1 MEHDPNSLTPIEL
14 IQLIVDPLVGRDTL
28 QIVGNER
35 SRELIQAIFF
45 SNEED
50 PMPLVLRIIEG
61 YEAEDEEVAGHAG
74 IYAHAVMV
82 EYQRHLQELKSRQ
95 DQRPNNR
102 NGCAAPSPEPQ

>member
-1 MEHDPNSLTPIEL
+1 MENDPNSLTPIEL
-14 IQLIVDPLVGRDTL
+14 IRLIVDPLVGRETL

-61 YEAEDEEVAGHAG
+61 YEAEDERMASHAG
-74 IYAHAVMV
+74 IYAHAVMS

-95 DQRPNNR
+95 DQKPNNR
-102 NGCAAPSPEPQ
+102 NGCPAQSPEPQ